1 MVRTGIM
8 LGYVS
13 DLAFYTVEDMH
24 GVVGLNWRIMMAS
37 AMLPAVV
44 CCCFVFVAP
53 ESPRWYMS
61 KGRHADAYH
70 AMVRLRYSKIQAA
83 RDIFYMHKGL
93 ESEEAIK
100 VGQSKVRELLTV
112 PRNRRAMIASELVMF
127 MQQYVASSHH

>member
-1 MVRTGIM
+1 M

-13 DLAFYTVEDMH
+13 DLAFYTVSDRH

-44 CCCFVFVAP
+44 CCLFVFWAP

-70 AMVRLRYSKIQAA
+70 AMTRLRFSKIQAA
-83 RDIFYMHKGL
+83 RDIFYMFKGL
-93 ESEEAIK
+93 ESEESIK
-100 VGQSKVRELLTV
+100 IGGSKIRELLTV
-112 PRNRRAMIASELVMF
+112 PRNRRALIASELVMF
-127 MQQYVASSHH
+127 MQQ